1 MNIKPTLD
9 KRRARKDGSYPIII
23 SLRGNNVIRVSTEM
37 YAIPQNWND
46 STLFNS
52 KESNYKIKNLKLK
65 EICNQVERYILSL
78 EEITK
83 TDKQIREEVNGIV
96 HKGKKKEKKLF
107 IDYLDAFIETK
118 DKPGTRK
125 VYVTTRNKI
134 QEYDP
139 KCTFETMDKKWLER
153 FEKWMAGSGMKVN
166 GNGIN
171 LRNIRAVFN
180 WAIDEEYTTCYPFRK
195 FRIKQETTRKRSL
208 TVEQLRQLR
217 DYPCEEYQQRYIDM
231 FMLMFYLI
239 GINAVDLFTAKPSAI
254 VNGRFEYTRAKT
266 GRLYSIKV
274 EPEAMEIINKYRGKE
289 YLLNIMDEYRNHADF
304 IHRMGNALKKVG
316 ELKRVGRGGKKV
328 ITPLF
333 PDISSY
339 WSRHTWATIAASLD
353 VPKETIAHALGH
365 AWATSTTT
373 DIYIMFDNRK
383 IDEANRKVI
392 DFVNKDGGY

>member
-9 KRRARKDGSYPIII
+9 RRRARKDGSYPIII

-37 YAIPQNWND
+37 YAVPQNWDD

-52 KESNYKIKNLKLK
+52 KESNFKIKNLKLK
-65 EICNQVERYILSL
+65 EICNQVERYMLSL
-78 EEITK
+78 EEAPK

-134 QEYDP
+134 LQYDP
-139 KCTFETMDKKWLER
+139 KCTFDSMDKKWLER
-153 FEKWMAGSGMKVN
+153 FDKYMTSDGMSVN

-195 FRIKQETTRKRSL
+195 FRIKQEATRKRSL

-217 DYPCEEYQQRYIDM
+217 DYPCEEYQRRYRDL

-239 GINAVDLFTAKPSAI
+239 GVNAVDLFTAKPSAL
-254 VNGRFEYTRAKT
+254 VGDRFEYTRAKT

-274 EPEAMEIINKYRGKE
+274 EPEALEIINRYRGE
-289 YLLNIMDEYRNHADF
+289 NFLLNIMDEYINHADF
-304 IHRMGNALKKVG
+304 LHRMGNSLKKIG
-316 ELKRVGRGGKKV
+316 EMKRVGRGGKKV

-392 DFVNKDGGY
+392 DFVNKKEV